1 MTSIGRVNV
10 APSDSPFAPRSQPAA
25 PPYALTM
32 PTFRFRALAALAGR
46 APLGGPREVVLATYL
61 LARLVDDCRPAREL
75 PQETRAARSSAAR
88 NWLANTALPPA
99 VRSPLIRLAEATE
112 GEVSGIAIALGTAI
126 VATTSY
132 LDDAARFELERLAQ
146 AIVP

>member
-1 MTSIGRVNV
+1 
-10 APSDSPFAPRSQPAA
+10 
-25 PPYALTM
+25 
-32 PTFRFRALAALAGR
+32 
-46 APLGGPREVVLATYL
+46 
-61 LARLVDDCRPAREL
+61 
-75 PQETRAARSSAAR
+75 
-88 NWLANTALPPA
+88 
-99 VRSPLIRLAEATE
+99 LIRLAEATE